1 MTGQDAPAEPDRL
14 ATFVVDRKHH
24 AASERVL
31 LATGLVDEPEPRIA
45 KIVGAQL
52 DMAGELIPIVG
63 RPTDLVAT
71 DELPV
76 VATAAQIGAC
86 LRRILTAEQAL
97 VVEVD
102 GLAHRLLQTLLA
114 ASTLALAGRRVPQ
127 LNAVATSKRF
137 HRSDEVEIL
146 HRLNERDRVAARP
159 APEAVVDALLRTDR
173 QRWRAFAM
181 DRAASHPVA
190 TGSLDLGVFA
200 DDRDE
205 VDSGPCPGNVLVVDP
220 HRRRT

>member
-1 MTGQDAPAEPDRL
+1 M
-14 ATFVVDRKHH
+14 
-24 AASERVL
+24 
-31 LATGLVDEPEPRIA
+31 
-45 KIVGAQL
+45 
-52 DMAGELIPIVG
+52 
-63 RPTDLVAT
+63 
-71 DELPV
+71 
-76 VATAAQIGAC
+76 
-86 LRRILTAEQAL
+86 
-97 VVEVD
+97 VEVD
-102 GLAHRLLQTLLA
+102 RLAHRLLQTLLA
-114 ASTLALAGRRVPQ
+114 ASTLALTGRRVPQ
-127 LNAVATSKRF
+127 LDAVAAGERF

-146 HRLNERDRVAARP
+146 HRLNERDRAAARP

-205 VDSGPCPGNVLVVDP
+205 IDSGPCPGNVLVVDP